1 MARLH
6 PTLEPFTPTSDEP
19 FDSTKVAHLLHRAG
33 FGATLDEIE
42 LYKTLGP
49 KRAAEK
55 LLDFPELA
63 AEEQGSD
70 VPDLSGIDGYPNN
83 FAERRK
89 LFEGKTPQERQDLN
103 NMLQRANREAV
114 LATAQWWLKRMTAGP
129 NPLQEKLTLFWH
141 GHFTTSARDERS
153 AWLMWQQN
161 ETLRRNAAGNFGTF
175 VKQISRDPAMLD
187 YLNNQQNRKGSPNE
201 NYARELME
209 LFTLGI
215 GEYTEAD
222 IKEAARAF
230 TGWGHDGEA
239 FLFRKSLHDAEKKKF
254 FGLTGEFDGD
264 DVIDIIL
271 KRPECANYI
280 AAKLFRFFAYE
291 NVDPALLTSLGNVL
305 REEKYELRPTLF
317 TLFTS
322 KAFYSPAAI
331 GTQIKSPVHLI
342 TSGARL
348 MGMDT
353 PTKIPVMGV
362 LEQMGQVP
370 LNPPNVKGWPG
381 GRSWINTSTL
391 FVRYNTSVA
400 MVGRIPEKELRPAG
414 AKSNSE
420 IVDHWLARLIQ
431 RPVVEEKRKTLETEL
446 GSRPDNAAIRRMIEL
461 IVSMP
466 EYQLC

>member
-6 PTLEPFTPTSDEP
+6 PMLEPFTPTSDDP
-19 FDSTKVAHLLHRAG
+19 FDAAKAAHLLHRAG
-33 FGATLDEIE
+33 FGPTLQDLEE
-42 LYKTLGP
+42 TRRLGP
-49 KRAAEK
+49 KGMVEK
-55 LLDFPELA
+55 LLDFPNLTV
-63 AEEQGSD
+63 EERGED
-70 VPDLSGIDGYPNN
+70 GPDLSGIEDYPNN

-89 LFEGKTPQERQDLN
+89 LFEGKTPQERMELN
-103 NMLQRANREAV
+103 QKLMRANREAV
-114 LATAQWWLKRMTAGP
+114 LATAQWWLNRMATGKS
-129 NPLQEKLTLFWH
+129 PLQEKLTLFWH

-161 ETLRRNAAGNFGTF
+161 ETLRRHAAGNFGSF

-230 TGWGHDGEA
+230 TGWGHDGES
-239 FLFRKSLHDAEKKKF
+239 FIFRKSLHDGDAKRF
-254 FGLTGEFDGD
+254 FGISGNFDGD

-280 AAKLFRFFAYE
+280 AGRLFRFFAYDS
-291 NVDPALLTSLGNVL
+291 VDPAILASLGNLL
-305 REEKYELRPTLF
+305 RESDYELRPALYTL
-317 TLFTS
+317 LTS

-342 TSGARL
+342 TSGARQ
-348 MGMDT
+348 MGLES

-370 LNPPNVKGWPG
+370 LQPPNVKGWPG
-381 GRSWINTSTL
+381 GRAWINTSTL

-400 MVGRIPEKELRPAG
+400 MVGRIPEKELRPADARTG
-414 AKSNSE
+414 EA
-420 IVDHWLARLIQ
+420 IVSHWLARLIQ
-431 RPVVEEKRKTLETEL
+431 RPVAQEKRKTLESEL
-446 GSRPDNAAIRRMIEL
+446 GSRHDNAAIRRMIEL